1 MTFNIEIEDIEV
13 IRIIYELRRASLHY
27 EAFAKEYDREQCL
40 LVASRVEMQYRAQ
53 NKSYDQEQQ
62 EPPV

>member
-1 MTFNIEIEDIEV
+1 MTFNLELEDIEV

-27 EAFAKEYDREQCL
+27 QAFVKEYDREQCL

-53 NKSYDQEQQ
+53 NKSKDQEQQ